1 MSDEHGQTFP
11 SIELS
16 GSYESVDTGK
26 TLVVSRVVLFKVVKD
41 KDFFVA
47 RNNDL
52 GIHAVSRDLAV
63 LKDELIE
70 ELVFILQFV
79 PDKPHAKKA
88 ATLFAVLE

>member
-1 MSDEHGQTFP
+1 MSEETGQTFQ

-16 GSYESVDTGK
+16 GSYESADTGK
-26 TLVVSRVVLFKVVKD
+26 RLVASRPVIFKVVKD

-47 RNNDL
+47 RNEDL
-52 GIHAVSRDLAV
+52 GIHAVARDLTL

-70 ELVFILQFV
+70 ELVFILKFV

-88 ATLFAVLE
+88 ASVFAVIE